1 MIDTLCNGNK
11 SEFCRRI
18 GKDNSAVKDIV
29 GGKNTLPGF
38 ELLYSVLSS
47 DLGISPNWLML
58 GVGPMLVADTEKVDG
73 SRIAAGVVSGISFLG
88 AGIIFER
95 RGKIE
100 GLTTAAGVFA
110 TGAIGMCFGAGMY
123 LLGVFSGILTL
134 LIALISPVFNY
145 NQPRN
150 VMKVSIHM
158 DQDGQAEKIDDCL
171 TRLHCIH
178 TENHIRSDEEI
189 GWHLDTEI
197 ATHDNINPK
206 DLIEELKKID
216 SVIDV
221 KIK

>member
-1 MIDTLCNGNK
+1 MNAFQYEWILRILASVFFATIIGYERHRSYKEAGVRTHVLVALSTCLLMIISKYGFFD
-11 SEFCRRI
+11 
-18 GKDNSAVKDIV
+18 V
-29 GGKNTLPGF
+29 GGT
-38 ELLYSVLSS
+38 
-47 DLGISPNWLML
+47 D
-58 GVGPMLVADTEKVDG
+58 A

-95 RGKIE
+95 RGRIE
-100 GLTTAAGVFA
+100 GLTTAAGIFA

-134 LIALISPVFNY
+134 LFALISPVFNY

-158 DQDGQAEKIDDCL
+158 DHGGLVEDIDACL
-171 TRLHCIH
+171 TKLHCIH
-178 TENHIRSDEEI
+178 TENHIRSDEGT
-189 GWHLDTEI
+189 GWYIDTEVS
-197 ATHDNINPK
+197 THDKINPK
-206 DLIEELKKID
+206 ELIEELSKIN

>member
-1 MIDTLCNGNK
+1 MNAFQYEWLLRILASVFFATLIGYERYRSYKEAGVRTHVLVALSTCLLMIISKYGFFD
-11 SEFCRRI
+11 
-18 GKDNSAVKDIV
+18 V
-29 GGKNTLPGF
+29 GGI
-38 ELLYSVLSS
+38 
-47 DLGISPNWLML
+47 D
-58 GVGPMLVADTEKVDG
+58 A

-95 RGKIE
+95 RGRIE

-123 LLGVFSGILTL
+123 LLGIFSGVLTL
-134 LIALISPVFNY
+134 LITLISPVFNY

-158 DQDGQAEKIDDCL
+158 DQGGQAEDIDACL
-171 TRLHCIH
+171 TRLHCLH
-178 TENHIRSDEEI
+178 TENHIRSDEGS
-189 GWHLDTEI
+189 GWYLDTEI
-197 ATHDNINPK
+197 STHDTINPK
-206 DLIEELKKID
+206 ELIEALGKID

>member
-1 MIDTLCNGNK
+1 MNAFQYEWLL
-11 SEFCRRI
+11 RI
-18 GKDNSAVKDIV
+18 LA
-29 GGKNTLPGF
+29 
-38 ELLYSVLSS
+38 SVFFATVIGYERYRSYKEA
-47 DLGISPNWLML
+47 
-58 GVGPMLVADTEKVDG
+58 GVRTHVLVALSTCLLMIVSKYGFPDVEKVD
-73 SRIAAGVVSGISFLG
+73 AARVASGVVSGISFLG

-95 RGKIE
+95 RGRIE

-158 DQDGQAEKIDDCL
+158 DHGGRVEDIDACL
-171 TRLHCIH
+171 TKLRCIH
-178 TENHIRSDEEI
+178 TENHIRSDEET
-189 GWHLDTEI
+189 GWYIDTEVS
-197 ATHDNINPK
+197 THEKINPK
-206 DLIEELKKID
+206 ELIEELSKIS